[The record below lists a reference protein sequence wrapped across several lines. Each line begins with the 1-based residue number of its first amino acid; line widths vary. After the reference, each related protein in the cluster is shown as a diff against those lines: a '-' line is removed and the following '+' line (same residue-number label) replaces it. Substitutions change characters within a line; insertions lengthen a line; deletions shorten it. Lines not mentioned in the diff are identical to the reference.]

1 MKGRGVADILIL
13 CVDGLKGLPEA
24 IASVFPNATI
34 QTCVVHLVRH
44 SLSFVNDKERTA
56 VAAALKPIYQALTEA
71 EAWQALEHFQSLWDK
86 KYPVIAKAWRANWNR
101 VKPMFE
107 LPAEIRPCRL
117 YDECD

>member
-1 MKGRGVADILIL
+1 M
-13 CVDGLKGLPEA
+13 DGLKGLPEA

-71 EAWQALEHFQSLWDK
+71 EAWQALKPFQSLWDK